1 MQDET
6 VLPQPAG
13 STAATPNS
21 PPDPLRT
28 DRRVLRWLAVAV
40 LVALAVAVMANWY
53 ALRDRPQQF
62 VANPTRQVS
71 VADGLSLDFD
81 VDAAAVDLLPSS
93 IISYETITRQPV
105 PGRGNQ
111 AAEAIYVTLNMD
123 VEIQVPISVYA
134 RVETY
139 PSSAQAQSKLDERMA
154 EFTVR
159 PETLLVGAKT
169 VEAGFR
175 ADEGAWAAGWV
186 TGTSYVFVRSAFK
199 DKIPVTKRNFLHNLG
214 MPAVE
219 GIEKY
224 QRTGE
229 QGLSF

>member
-6 VLPQPAG
+6 VQPEPAR
-13 STAATPNS
+13 STAATPES
-21 PPDPLRT
+21 PRDPLRT
-28 DRRVLRWLAVAV
+28 DRRVLRWLGVAVLLALAVAV
-40 LVALAVAVMANWY
+40 LVNWY
-53 ALRDRPQQF
+53 ALRDRPGQF
-62 VANPTRQVS
+62 AANPTRQVAVS
-71 VADGLSLDFD
+71 DGLALNFD

-123 VEIQVPISVYA
+123 IEIQVPISVYA

-139 PSSAQAQSKLDERMA
+139 PSSAEAQSKLDERMA

-159 PETLLVGAKT
+159 PETLLVGVKT

-175 ADEGAWAAGWV
+175 ADEGAWAAGWT
-186 TGTSYVFVRSAFK
+186 TGSSYVFVRSAFK
-199 DKIPVTKRNFLHNLG
+199 DKIPATKRDFLHNLG
-214 MPAVE
+214 LPAVE
-219 GIEKY
+219 GIEKF